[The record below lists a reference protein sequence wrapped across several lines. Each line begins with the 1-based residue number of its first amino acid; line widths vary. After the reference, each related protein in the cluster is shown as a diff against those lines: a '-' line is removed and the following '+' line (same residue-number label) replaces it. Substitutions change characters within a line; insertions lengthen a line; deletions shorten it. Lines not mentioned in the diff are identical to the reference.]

1 MGLGDI
7 PLTMNYFPL
16 HRSTGYMSFTLT
28 TEISVSQVTF
38 DMILLKALVET
49 GFLSLIPVTRK
60 PRLGRMLMVCF
71 VTYSWQGA
79 ELRTEPRYLSY

>member
-1 MGLGDI
+1 
-7 PLTMNYFPL
+7 
-16 HRSTGYMSFTLT
+16 MSFTLT